1 MRPMIAGAA
10 RGSPQENHREYIQC
24 SGRGHRVSAA
34 STRQLSDV
42 VGLISPSTVTDRI
55 PAPSTP
61 HVRIREEMLGLMQA
75 LSEGIRIDRLMAD
88 QLSQISDRARL
99 CGEGEMADGLLD
111 VTRRHR
117 VAELEGQGRLAAL
130 EARYAILFPD
140 EP

>member
-1 MRPMIAGAA
+1 M
-10 RGSPQENHREYIQC
+10 
-24 SGRGHRVSAA
+24 
-34 STRQLSDV
+34 
-42 VGLISPSTVTDRI
+42 TDRI